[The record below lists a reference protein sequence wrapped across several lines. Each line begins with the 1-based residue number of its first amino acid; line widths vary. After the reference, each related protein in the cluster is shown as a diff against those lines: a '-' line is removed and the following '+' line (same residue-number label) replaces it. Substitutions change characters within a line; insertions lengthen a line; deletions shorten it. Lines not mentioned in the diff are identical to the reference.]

1 MSPPARERGGQFV
14 VSVAVAVIVGL
25 VIAAVAITVPY
36 WMTHR
41 HMRPQHDPAEMQ
53 AYLDATGRSAESI
66 DTGAEGQPLDTGT
79 NAGRVWQ
86 AAHAGVHPET
96 GEPDPKTGSA
106 GWPEGTG

>member
-1 MSPPARERGGQFV
+1 

-25 VIAAVAITVPY
+25 VIAAVAISVPY

-53 AYLDATGRSAESI
+53 AYQEATGRSAERI
-66 DTGAEGQPLDTGT
+66 DAGAEGQPLDTGT
-79 NAGRVWQ
+79 DAGRVWQ

-96 GEPDPKTGSA
+96 GEPDPGTGIRD
-106 GWPEGTG
+106 WPEGTGAS